1 MVNSMGRIRLRHFGT
16 LLILSSVVA
25 LVVGCSKQV
34 PVGAV
39 AGTPTYMGA
48 LSTSYE
54 NALDAASQLALGTLR
69 LEGTEK
75 AVTEGQAAS
84 LLVLWQALQGTVLQG
99 SAERTA
105 VIRQIE
111 DTMTATQVAAISGMR
126 LTQEDAQAW
135 VQSQGPRIA
144 PGGGQ
149 TPGGR
154 QGSDSATGPSTRVRG
169 PSQNVSPEELATRR
183 AQWTAGGQNNP
194 GSAGRMGFS
203 TGSGTA
209 AGLTRAVIGLLTQ
222 RSGQR
227 GTPMSPATAT
237 PPPTATPGPDR
248 IKTEPAATVTAAA
261 PGTSTPQPAAT
272 ALPTGTE
279 TGSPTP
285 TASPTES
292 PAAGN
297 VPAAAATRTPVPA
310 AAPVPTLAQ
319 VKDTS
324 PGPPFTVEISLNR
337 ATQDPLVETSRRFK
351 ITGLVRND
359 GDETYAVSDILVTF
373 YDAEGFRGTF
383 VPAIRDGKVVG
394 GEWLWHGQIE
404 ADFACLLLAPGE
416 ACPFVIEIT
425 AQNMASFLIHPDAAP
440 TERESVPVA
449 LGDVRLVA
457 DSTDYLRI
465 TGTATNSGSVKAK
478 NVTVSGVL
486 LDESEQIVSVGAT
499 YVLQEEITPGESVR
513 FDLRV
518 EKEPY
523 VRYLLYAQAERD
535 WD

>member
-1 MVNSMGRIRLRHFGT
+1 MGRIRLRHLGT
-16 LLILSSVVA
+16 LLLVLSSVVS
-25 LVVGCSKQV
+25 LVVGCNKQT
-34 PVGAV
+34 PVGAG
-39 AGTPTYMGA
+39 ASTPTYTGA
-48 LSTSYE
+48 LSTAYE

-69 LEGTEK
+69 LEDTEH

-84 LLVLWQALQGTVLQG
+84 LVVLWRALQGTVIQG

-111 DTMTATQVAAISGMR
+111 HTMTAAQIAAIAGMR

-135 VQSQGPRIA
+135 VQSQGPRMTL
-144 PGGGQ
+144 GGDQ

-154 QGSDSATGPSTRVRG
+154 QGSDNTAGQNTQVREQF
-169 PSQNVSPEELATRR
+169 QNMSPEELATRR
-183 AQWTAGGQNNP
+183 AQRVAGGQNGP

-203 TGSGTA
+203 AGGRTS
-209 AGLTRAVIGLLTQ
+209 AGLTSAVIGLLTQ
-222 RSGQR
+222 RSGQKV
-227 GTPMSPATAT
+227 TFASPATAT
-237 PPPTATPGPDR
+237 PPPTATAALER
-248 IKTEPAATVTAAA
+248 TKAEPT
-261 PGTSTPQPAAT
+261 AT
-272 ALPTGTE
+272 ATTAPTRTSQPTATLLPTGTG

-285 TASPTES
+285 SASPTGS

-297 VPAAAATRTPVPA
+297 VTEAAAARTPVPA
-310 AAPVPTLAQ
+310 AAPLPALVRVQ
-319 VKDTS
+319 DTS
-324 PGPPFTVEISLNR
+324 PGPPFAIEISLNQ
-337 ATQDPLVETSRRFK
+337 ATQDPLVEQSRRFK

-359 GDETYAVSDILVTF
+359 GDRTYAVSAIQVTF
-373 YDAEGFRGTF
+373 YDAEGFRGRF
-383 VPAIRDGKVVG
+383 QPAIRDGKVVG

-416 ACPFVIEIT
+416 ACPFVVEIT

-440 TERESVPVA
+440 TERESTPVK
-449 LGDVRLVA
+449 LSDVRLVA

-465 TGTATNSGSVKAK
+465 TGMATNSGSVKAK

-486 LDESEQIVSVGAT
+486 LDASGQMVSVGST
-499 YVLQEEITPGESVR
+499 YVMQEDITPGESVR

-518 EKEPY
+518 EQEPY
-523 VRYLLYAQAERD
+523 IRTLLYAQAERD